1 MSDGELVAANYVLAF
16 YVYIFIHK
24 IQVV

>member
-1 MSDGELVAANYVLAF
+1 MSEGELVAANYILAF

-24 IQVV
+24 IQVF